1 MTREKE
7 RKNYGNNR
15 DECIIQ
21 GERGR
26 KIQRIAA
33 TAISKAKLTK
43 PIYSYPFCDLSAR
56 GNNNFDRSDER
67 EREKNPVMV
76 HSHLYTNI
84 STHSNQLIN
93 DFFFSFRLLCCSIVT
108 GCRCCISN
116 IFSMAVATIIVH
128 GQTILMISS
137 RFLLLLL
144 LFARPSS
151 RLAVLMNK

>member
-7 RKNYGNNR
+7 REKNYGNNR
-15 DECIIQ
+15 DECIIVH

-67 EREKNPVMV
+67 ERKKSSHGSFSSV
-76 HSHLYTNI
+76 HKHQYTLQ
-84 STHSNQLIN
+84 S
-93 DFFFSFRLLCCSIVT
+93 
-108 GCRCCISN
+108 
-116 IFSMAVATIIVH
+116 AY
-128 GQTILMISS
+128 
-137 RFLLLLL
+137 
-144 LFARPSS
+144 
-151 RLAVLMNK
+151 